1 MVILEEDRK
10 VSVRFGNSSFNHRD
24 LVMNWTWMVKK
35 KKKTEN
41 KDDSC
46 ISGSP
51 KWMVGGVMP

>member
-1 MVILEEDRK
+1 MLGLGTHPLTIGPCDELDMDGKE
-10 VSVRFGNSSFNHRD
+10 
-24 LVMNWTWMVKK
+24 K

>member
-1 MVILEEDRK
+1 MLGLGTHSLTIGPNDELDMD
-10 VSVRFGNSSFNHRD
+10 G
-24 LVMNWTWMVKK
+24 K